1 MFSSHKVALL
11 NILWFELIYKLVLR
25 FFFVL
30 RKMGSFIAM
39 FCTCTVLLLFIDNET
54 SYIFL
59 NTIIKVNIIC
69 VTIIVYFW
77 FCSRSLFLHLII
89 HIQSMEG
96 LNFNARNLH
105 ETVGVSLV
113 NYFLCVTITLMSIKF
128 VHNTIT
134 NSFICCHLY
143 VS

>member
-1 MFSSHKVALL
+1 MFSSHKVSLL
-11 NILWFELIYKLVLR
+11 NILWFELIDKLVLR
-25 FFFVL
+25 FFL
-30 RKMGSFIAM
+30 SWGKWALLLQC
-39 FCTCTVLLLFIDNET
+39 FCTCTVPLLFIDNDT

-59 NTIIKVNIIC
+59 NNIIKVNIIC
-69 VTIIVYFW
+69 ITYHCLFLI
-77 FCSRSLFLHLII
+77 CSGSLFLRLII
-89 HIQSMEG
+89 HIQSTEG

-128 VHNTIT
+128 VHNTIK
-134 NSFICCHLY
+134 NSFIFCHLY